1 MSFRIFLLTLVFLLS
16 QTNVLHSQA
25 PTDPDLLPYTTKDV
39 SFKKRTET
47 DAEQLVKKLIQ
58 GKTGDQ
64 EKFDAIF
71 SWVTTNISYDYN
83 EFYLPTAPIP
93 GSIQRILKTK
103 RTICLGYSNL
113 MDTLCM
119 LAGITNVT
127 VYGYAK
133 DELFDVNDTIY
144 IHNHAWSAVKLDGL
158 WYVYDA
164 TWSKGKVEYELT
176 PMAKWIMRW
185 FEKHPEKLKKKKIR
199 KRWRWKIKTICG
211 EESGPTFYYKQ
222 RYFNRILRKR
232 MAMLPIRVKRVFKK
246 GITKDFYLS
255 EPRLFAMTHAPDNPI
270 WNLGDTRSFRELE
283 TDSAWYY
290 FNDSTLKSQNRQGV
304 ECPECDRYAALNRK
318 QQWQDLNT
326 RSQTFNTHNHFITT
340 LCEGQIGLTNWRQAH
355 AEKDSLS
362 QMQFLDS
369 AMTSYSNAYHS
380 LKQSK
385 SDMKSNTLM
394 HKAKNKRKMSL
405 LLTENKGHSGFMSKK
420 VRLTLNHTRN
430 YNILLS
436 QGVAYAHTYLKKAS
450 RTRRFKTNIKTD
462 KLKPYP
468 IQTLNAIQ
476 RELTKKE
483 AQLDTLS
490 KTIGLKKQ
498 AFDSLI
504 LGASLNIWQQVNY
517 HDSISEPFLKSI
529 KWRRRL
535 KDNYKKVIVDIRKTI
550 PTYEARYGESLDN
563 TVYKPSAEAFALFK
577 TMTVLIKAKT
587 KLQNEC
593 LQYKRELLRAKML
606 SHEELGQYKEDII
619 KDAESDFCWIAGNY
633 PKFTTTW
640 LGLQQL
646 KHKQSGVLD
655 LIAVENDLE
664 RHRYYEINR
673 AVQYGYREAVKSLA
687 FQTRDVKLSLKE
699 IPRYRKRLLKK
710 KR

>member
-1 MSFRIFLLTLVFLLS
+1 MIFRTLLLPLVFLLS
-16 QTNVLHSQA
+16 ATNFLNSQT
-25 PTDPDLLPYTTKDV
+25 PTDPDLLPYTTKEV
-39 SFKKRTET
+39 YFKKRTET
-47 DAEQLVKKLIQ
+47 DAEHLVKKLTQ

-71 SWVTTNISYDYN
+71 TWVTTNISYDYN

-103 RTICLGYSNL
+103 RTICLGYANL

-119 LAGITNVT
+119 LAGISNVT

-133 DELFDVNDTIY
+133 DELFDLNDTIY
-144 IHNHAWSAVKLDGL
+144 IHNHAWNAVKLDGL

-176 PMAKWIMRW
+176 RMAKRIIRW
-185 FEKHPEKLKKKKIR
+185 LEKHPETFKKKKIR
-199 KRWRWKIKTICG
+199 NRWHRKIKTMCG

-222 RYFNRILRKR
+222 RYFNRILRRR
-232 MAMLPIRVKRVFKK
+232 MGMLPIRVKRVFKK
-246 GITKDFYLS
+246 GISKDFYLS
-255 EPRLFAMTHAPDNPI
+255 EPRLFAITHLPDNPL

-290 FNDSTLKSQNRQGV
+290 VNDSTLQSQNRQGI
-304 ECPECDRYAALNRK
+304 ECPECDHYAELNRK
-318 QQWQDLNT
+318 QQWQDLNA
-326 RSQTFNTHNHFITT
+326 RSRTFNIHNHFITS
-340 LCEGQIGLTNWRQAH
+340 LCEDQIGLINRQQAH
-355 AEKDSLS
+355 AEKDSLAR
-362 QMQFLDS
+362 MQFLDS
-369 AMTSYSNAYHS
+369 AMTSYANAYYS
-380 LKQSK
+380 LRQSK
-385 SDMKSNTLM
+385 SDMKSAVLM
-394 HKAKNKRKMSL
+394 HKTKNKRKMAL
-405 LLTENKGHSGFMSKK
+405 LLTENKGHSRFMSKQ
-420 VRLTLNHTRN
+420 VRLSLNHTRN
-430 YNILLS
+430 YQILQS
-436 QGVAYAHTYLKKAS
+436 QAVAYAHTYLKKAS
-450 RTRRFKTNIKTD
+450 RTRRFKTAIKTD

-468 IQTLNAIQ
+468 IQTLNGIQ
-476 RELTKKE
+476 RELAKKE

-490 KTIGLKKQ
+490 KAISRHKQ

-517 HDSISEPFLKSI
+517 HDSISAPFSKSI
-529 KWRRRL
+529 AWRRRL

-550 PTYEARYGESLDN
+550 PACEARYGESLDN
-563 TVYKPSAEAFALFK
+563 TVYRPSAESFALFK
-577 TMTVLIKAKT
+577 TITVLIKAKT

-593 LQYKRELLRAKML
+593 LQYKRELLRARVL
-606 SHEELGQYKEDII
+606 SHEELTTYKEDII
-619 KDAESDFCWIAGNY
+619 NDAESDFCWIAGNY
-633 PKFTTTW
+633 PKLTTTW

-655 LIAVENDLE
+655 LIAIENDLE

-673 AVQYGYREAVKSLA
+673 AVQGGYREALKSLA
-687 FQTRDVKLSLKE
+687 FQTRDVKLCLKE

-710 KR
+710 KK